1 MKRCAIIT
9 GVGGQDGSY
18 LADLLLS
25 KDYVVLGMT
34 RRNSTAATLHRIQHL
49 LSHSSFHMYYGD
61 VTDLSS
67 IIQMLQDATTC
78 YPEVSVSP
86 ETPIELYHLAA
97 QSHVQVSFET
107 PIYTT
112 QTDAIGTL
120 NVLEAV
126 RRLQMTQTCRVYQAS
141 TSELYG
147 SSLPP
152 QNETTP
158 FQPRSPYAISKLYGY
173 WIVRNYREAFGMY
186 AVNGILF
193 NHESE
198 RRGEEFVSRKV
209 TQAVAKYVQNKQA
222 FTPLR
227 LGNLYAKR
235 DWGYAPDYVDGM
247 WQMLQQPQPADYVLA
262 TGICHTVKDLI
273 TIAFAVVGVSIR
285 WEGTGVD
292 EKGYDV
298 TTGHLLIEIDPQ
310 YFRLTEVD
318 HLQGDASYARNTL
331 DWKCTTSFI
340 DMVKK
345 MVQYDL
351 AILQTSSS

>member
-1 MKRCAIIT
+1 MKRCAVIT

-18 LADLLLS
+18 LADLLIS
-25 KDYVVLGMT
+25 KGYMVFGMT
-34 RRNSTAATLHRIQHL
+34 RRNSTAATLHRIQHIM
-49 LSHSSFHMYYGD
+49 HEPSFKMYYGD

-67 IIQMLQDATTC
+67 IIQMLQDA
-78 YPEVSVSP
+78 VSTNTES
-86 ETPIELYHLAA
+86 PIEVYHLAA

-107 PIYTT
+107 PIYTA

-126 RRLQMTQTCRVYQAS
+126 RRLGLTDKCRIYQAS
-141 TSELYG
+141 TSELFG

-152 QNETTP
+152 QNEDTP

-209 TQAVAKYVQNKQA
+209 TKAVARYVHDTQSFK
-222 FTPLR
+222 PLR

-235 DWGYAPDYVDGM
+235 DWGYAPDYVYGM
-247 WQMLQQPQPADYVLA
+247 WRMLQEPKPADYVLA
-262 TGICHTVKDLI
+262 TGTCHTVKDLI
-273 TIAFAVVGVSIR
+273 TIAFGVVDVKIR

-292 EKGYDV
+292 EKGYDA
-298 TTGHLLIEIDPQ
+298 TTNRLLIEIDPH
-310 YFRLTEVD
+310 YFRLTEVN
-318 HLQGDASYARNTL
+318 HLEGDASFARETL
-331 DWKCTTSFI
+331 GWECHTCFEDL
-340 DMVKK
+340 VKK
-345 MVQYDL
+345 MVDFDL
-351 AILQTSSS
+351 GSRL